1 MGFGLAKT
9 PPPLASLKPPPTP
22 LPAFLGWTRMVAGV
36 ETDKK
41 ERAGSAMLPRMKGG
55 RLRMRRAGRARVIS
69 FWDRQIAINGA
80 LALILALTPTVAQG
94 AEVNT
99 PIPAPTN
106 ESSLAV
112 VTPSEPLPVEP
123 APETRLIVA
132 TEVLTVGKLTALNL
146 ASVART
152 AFLVQKAK
160 TRNGARYVGE
170 LLAKENYGWSGAQW
184 KCLDKLWI
192 KESQWTYTSHNKR
205 TGAHGIPQAY
215 PATKYES
222 IGSDWRKNP
231 VTQIMWGLK
240 YIDVRYGSPCKA
252 LNTFYRIRMY

>member
-1 MGFGLAKT
+1 MGVGLAKT
-9 PPPLASLKPPPTP
+9 PIPLASLKPPPP
-22 LPAFLGWTRMVAGV
+22 LQPAFLGWMGRRMGASKGSHETGKAGEV
-36 ETDKK
+36 MQVVDT
-41 ERAGSAMLPRMKGG
+41 SS
-55 RLRMRRAGRARVIS
+55 LR
-69 FWDRQIAINGA
+69 GA
-80 LALILALTPTVAQG
+80 FALAFAPALVLTLALIPVGANG

-99 PIPAPTN
+99 PVPAPTN

-112 VTPSEPLPVEP
+112 VTPSEPIATEP
-123 APETRLIVA
+123 IAEARLVVA
-132 TEVLTVGKLTALNL
+132 TEVLTSGKLTALNL
-146 ASVART
+146 SSVART

-240 YIDVRYGSPCKA
+240 YIDVRYGTPCKA
-252 LNTFYRIRMY
+252 LNTFYRIKMY